1 MKGVLMNNGNCGS
14 PSNTKANRELSPF
27 GRVISQIWNDPFFG
41 EFRTLGN
48 AGSAGEGVLPIDISE
63 DDASVFVRA
72 SLPGYKKE
80 NIEVEVHEGILS
92 IKASHTQEQ
101 EQRTERFYRQERRVG
116 TVSRSISL
124 PSTVEEA
131 QIQAELKDGV
141 LTLRLPK
148 QAQAMPRKVSIG

>member
-1 MKGVLMNNGNCGS
+1 MNNASCCTPNSAKASREIS
-14 PSNTKANRELSPF
+14 PL

-41 EFRTLGN
+41 EFRTLSN
-48 AGSAGEGVLPIDISE
+48 VGSAGEGVLPIDISE
-63 DDASVFVRA
+63 DDSAVYVRA
-72 SLPGYKKE
+72 SLPGFKKE
-80 NIEVEVHEGILS
+80 NIEVEVHEGLLS
-92 IKASHTQEQ
+92 IKASHAQDQ

-131 QIQAELKDGV
+131 EIQAELKDGV

-148 QAQAMPRKVSIG
+148 QVQAMPRKVSIG